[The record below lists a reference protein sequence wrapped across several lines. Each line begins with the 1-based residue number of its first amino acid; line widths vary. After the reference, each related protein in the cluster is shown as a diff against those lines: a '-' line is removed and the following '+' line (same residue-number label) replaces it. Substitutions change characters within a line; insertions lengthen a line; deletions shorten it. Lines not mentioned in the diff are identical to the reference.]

1 MMQQFT
7 VTKNGQ
13 TVTTFG
19 RQEGYPTGALRGPT
33 GRTGFRGDAEIID
46 FTETGGPS
54 TPGYLGIPWWGWL
67 VGGIGL
73 FMLVRR

>member
-1 MMQQFT
+1 MQQFT

-19 RQEGYPTGALRGPT
+19 RSEGYPAGGLQRYRGFS
-33 GRTGFRGDAEIID
+33 GGDAEVID

-73 FMLVRR
+73 YMLVRR